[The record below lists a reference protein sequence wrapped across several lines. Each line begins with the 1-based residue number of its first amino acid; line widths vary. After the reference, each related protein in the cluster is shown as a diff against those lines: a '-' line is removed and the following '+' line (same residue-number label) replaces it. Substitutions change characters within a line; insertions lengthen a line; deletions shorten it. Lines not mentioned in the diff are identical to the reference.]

1 MKLYISVGKVLLL
14 SCGYLKVAGETPVHV
29 TGYANIEVYGNI
41 TIHTCCPCGNTND
54 HISANTKFVRSVS
67 SVRE

>member
-1 MKLYISVGKVLLL
+1 MKLYISGGKALVLT
-14 SCGYLKVAGETPVHV
+14 CGYLKVAGETPFHV

-41 TIHTCCPCGNTND
+41 TINTCFPCGNTND
-54 HISANTKFVRSVS
+54 HTSANTKFVRSVS